1 MDFLAS
7 IQILATSGERGG
19 AWNAVLEFFADCL
32 EWLFGVDVYQRQAAE
47 MAELYRRELQRHSHA
62 ERLRGATLVGP
73 HRDDI
78 NILINGDAARDFA
91 SQGQQRTLALSLKLS
106 ELELA
111 YAEKGE
117 YPVLL
122 LDDALSELDDQ
133 RGRRILELPAK
144 TQTFISAATLPSAIN
159 QGTKWLV
166 QAIDGVAHLQ

>member
-1 MDFLAS
+1 MMIWPQARVWSCAISAILLAAKAFPQLRS
-7 IQILATSGERGG
+7 WRSCTGASCSGT
-19 AWNAVLEFFADCL
+19 A
-32 EWLFGVDVYQRQAAE
+32 
-47 MAELYRRELQRHSHA
+47 HA